1 MKTNPFILNTHDLPR
16 RAGEMKEYELDIE
29 APVRI
34 GVPLI
39 GIPEGDIIEADVRLE
54 SVTEGVLLSAEI
66 YAVAL
71 GECIRCLDPVEQ
83 VIDRKIQELYRYEP
97 TNEKG
102 RKKRPVVFS
111 AKRQCCLPR
120 YEVARPGG
128 LATRFKLE
136 KAFKAESPNFYL
148 LAGVTLFTVILGLI
162 MVLSASAVDSFL
174 QDGGFFSGFF
184 KQAIAAFVALPLMLG
199 ISRLPLVFFR
209 KWANIALFITI
220 GLQLLVFTPLGVES
234 GGNRN
239 CRPAAPPPSAA
250 ARS

>member
-1 MKTNPFILNTHDLPR
+1 MKTNPFILNTNDLPR

-102 RKKRPVVFS
+102 RKKRREDEDVDLDAEDELQMEGDQMNLEMPIIDAIILALSVNPLCDEECMGLCPDCGEKWESLPDDHRHEVVD
-111 AKRQCCLPR
+111 
-120 YEVARPGG
+120 ARWSG
-128 LATRFKLE
+128 LASLLE
-136 KAFKAESPNFYL
+136 KPADF
-148 LAGVTLFTVILGLI
+148 
-162 MVLSASAVDSFL
+162 
-174 QDGGFFSGFF
+174 
-184 KQAIAAFVALPLMLG
+184 
-199 ISRLPLVFFR
+199 
-209 KWANIALFITI
+209 
-220 GLQLLVFTPLGVES
+220 
-234 GGNRN
+234 GNQEK
-239 CRPAAPPPSAA
+239 
-250 ARS
+250 